1 MNPSYNP
8 NFPAEGATT
17 SISTHY
23 PPPSAPHFM
32 PAPPHVSSGHSAGP
46 PMMPSG
52 PPPAMHRP
60 PFNSNSSLG
69 SMELPT
75 STLEIRVRCDRLAD
89 QDVFSKSDPFCV
101 MFQKPRGQHAHW
113 VEVGRTEVIKN
124 NLSPEW
130 QTKFIVNYS
139 FEERQEVKFEV
150 YDWDQ
155 DSRNLSAHDFL
166 GRCQTTLGQ
175 IVAASGHQFTA
186 VLQDS
191 PGRAT
196 SHIFITTEELGANK
210 EVAYIQLAAENLDK
224 MDFFGKSDPF
234 FVISK
239 GFSNGRFVV
248 VKKSEVIKKTLNPS
262 WAQFS
267 VPVRDLCNNNYERPL
282 KIDVY
287 DWNASG
293 KDDFIGSFM
302 TSLRSLSS
310 AAIERTKYP
319 CINEKKVG
327 KKKYT
332 NSGLVYVKSYRTEK
346 QLTFLDYI
354 QGGTSMN
361 FSVAIDFTASNGN
374 PQHPSSLHH
383 LRPGFL
389 DNQYTAAIRACGEI
403 IEDYDSD
410 KMFPALGFG
419 ARVPPSGMVSH
430 EFYLNL
436 RDDNPYCARVDGLI
450 QAYYNAL
457 QRVTLYGPTNF
468 APVIQ
473 HVTRFAQTYQ
483 DGRQYFV
490 LLIITDGI
498 ITDMD
503 MTKQAIIEASKYPM
517 SIIIVGVGEED
528 FSAMEELDS
537 DDKLLSYYNQKAQRD
552 IVQFVEL
559 RKFLSPRDQTW
570 DKAMLAKEVMAEVPG
585 QVVDWMKF
593 KGVKPI
599 ET

>member
-1 MNPSYNP
+1 MMNNPSSYNP
-8 NFPAEGATT
+8 HFPGGA
-17 SISTHY
+17 SSSSAPFY
-23 PPPSAPHFM
+23 PPSAPLFM
-32 PAPPHVSSGHSAGP
+32 NAPPHVASASGSGAP
-46 PMMPSG
+46 PMPGQPMMMH
-52 PPPAMHRP
+52 PPLNQM
-60 PFNSNSSLG
+60 NSLG

-75 STLEIRVRCDRLAD
+75 STLEIRVRCDNLSD

-101 MFQKPRGQHAHW
+101 MFQKPRGQNTHW
-113 VEVGRTEVIKN
+113 VEIGRTETIMN
-124 NLSPEW
+124 NLNPEW
-130 QTKFIVNYS
+130 QTKFVVNYS

-150 YDWDQ
+150 YDWDRN
-155 DSRNLSAHDFL
+155 SRNLSSHDFL
-166 GRCQTTLGQ
+166 GRIQTTLGQ
-175 IVAASGHQFTA
+175 IVAASGNQFTA

-191 PGRAT
+191 PGRST
-196 SHIFITTEELGANK
+196 SHIFITAEEMGANK

-248 VKKSEVIKKTLNPS
+248 VKKSEVIKKTLNPT
-262 WAQFS
+262 WAEFS
-267 VPVRDLCNNNYERPL
+267 IPVRDLCNNNYDRQL
-282 KIDVY
+282 KIEVF
-287 DWNASG
+287 DWNSSG

-302 TSLRSLSS
+302 TTLRSLSS
-310 AAIERTKYP
+310 AAIECTKYP

-332 NSGLVYVKSYRTEK
+332 NSGHVLVKRYRVEK

-374 PQHPSSLHH
+374 PQHPSSLHY

-389 DNQYTAAIRACGEI
+389 DNQYTTAIRACGEI

-419 ARVPPSGMVSH
+419 ARIPPNGMVSH

-436 RDDNPYCARVDGLI
+436 RTDNPYCARVDGLL
-450 QAYYNAL
+450 QAYFNAL

-537 DDKLLSYYNQKAQRD
+537 DDKLLTYYNQKAQRD

-559 RKFLSPRDQTW
+559 RKFVSARDGTW
-570 DKAMLAKEVMAEVPG
+570 DKVMLAKEVMAEVPG
-585 QVVDWMKF
+585 QVVEWMKF

-599 ET
+599 QT